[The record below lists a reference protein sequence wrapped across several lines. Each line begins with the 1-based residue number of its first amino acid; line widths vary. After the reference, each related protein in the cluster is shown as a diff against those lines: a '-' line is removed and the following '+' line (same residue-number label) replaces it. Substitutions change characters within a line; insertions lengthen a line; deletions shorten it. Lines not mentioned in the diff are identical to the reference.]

1 MMLKV
6 NSTSSK
12 NAGNGTTN
20 SARMSSTS
28 VGAPTLFALNH
39 EKRSETCRKFDSMAS
54 KVRYLPLI
62 KANVAAGEYC
72 RRKFRTKFDQT
83 DAFSA

>member
-1 MMLKV
+1 MLKV

-28 VGAPTLFALNH
+28 DGAPTLFALNH

-62 KANVAAGEYC
+62 KANVANSEYC
-72 RRKFRTKFDQT
+72 RRKFRTKFGQMDGL
-83 DAFSA
+83 SL

>member
-6 NSTSSK
+6 NSTTSK

-39 EKRSETCRKFDSMAS
+39 EKRSETCRKFDSIAS
-54 KVRYLPLI
+54 KIRYLPLI
-62 KANVAAGEYC
+62 KANLAAGEYC
-72 RRKFRTKFDQT
+72 RRKFRTKFSQT
-83 DAFSA
+83 DGFSA

>member
-1 MMLKV
+1 MLNV

-12 NAGNGTTN
+12 KAGNGTTK
-20 SARMSSTS
+20 SAKMSSTN

-62 KANVAAGEYC
+62 KANVA
-72 RRKFRTKFDQT
+72 
-83 DAFSA
+83 